1 MKICRIYPGMAAL
14 MISMTGCHF
23 DTDTL
28 TYSVLGEDDAI
39 IDGEYL
45 LPGSADIPTLSF
57 DDFAHY
63 MPDSISVDHLEVF
76 NDPGMVAASLSTSPV
91 PEEDIIGTRY
101 ILQAT
106 CNGPPCKNDQ
116 LTGTAVLVFYP
127 DDRIISLEMIDLSS
141 ADLNFHLHGN
151 LTARSDIPAVADAS
165 AILSFTQGSEVFTI
179 NPVAGFTLDTNTL
192 AIPDTSSI
200 PDTSGVSDPH
210 LHFNFQYGD
219 ETPIVIQGSGLPV
232 PGNQL
237 Q

>member
-1 MKICRIYPGMAAL
+1 M
-14 MISMTGCHF
+14 
-23 DTDTL
+23 
-28 TYSVLGEDDAI
+28 
-39 IDGEYL
+39 
-45 LPGSADIPTLSF
+45 
-57 DDFAHY
+57 
-63 MPDSISVDHLEVF
+63 
-76 NDPGMVAASLSTSPV
+76 
-91 PEEDIIGTRY
+91 
-101 ILQAT
+101 
-106 CNGPPCKNDQ
+106 
-116 LTGTAVLVFYP
+116 LVFYP

-192 AIPDTSSI
+192 AIPDTS
-200 PDTSGVSDPH
+200 GVSDPH